1 MFEAPFNET
10 VNLFL
15 DTRARCFCRVLH
27 PDVCQLLYVKT
38 PYLVVPA
45 PLDQQTLDLSN
56 GSSLL

>member
-10 VNLFL
+10 VNLYL

-27 PDVCQLLYVKT
+27 PDVCQLLYVET

-45 PLDQQTLDLSN
+45 TLDQQTPDLSS
-56 GSSLL
+56 GSGSL